1 MTDSNNAMT
10 RAVQAIPPAVRV
22 VKRGAGLALPLVAGE
37 GSAVAIVWPGMGA
50 QHRTI
55 HRFNLGPLASTV
67 PQQHAGEAVYAVLEG
82 DATIVDLADG
92 ESRTLTVG
100 AMIHLDPE
108 TRYNFRAG
116 ESGAVILGGPCPPDP
131 GLYPTD

>member
-1 MTDSNNAMT
+1 MTDDSNPIT
-10 RAVQAIPPAVRV
+10 PAVEAIPAVRV
-22 VKRGAGLALPLVAGE
+22 VERGAGFALPLVAGG

-55 HRFNLGPLASTV
+55 HRFNLGPWASTV

-82 DATIVDLADG
+82 DTTIIDLADG
-92 ESRTLTVG
+92 ESECLTVG
-100 AMIHLDPE
+100 AMIHLDPG
-108 TRYNFRAG
+108 TRYSFRAG

-131 GLYPTD
+131 GLYQSD